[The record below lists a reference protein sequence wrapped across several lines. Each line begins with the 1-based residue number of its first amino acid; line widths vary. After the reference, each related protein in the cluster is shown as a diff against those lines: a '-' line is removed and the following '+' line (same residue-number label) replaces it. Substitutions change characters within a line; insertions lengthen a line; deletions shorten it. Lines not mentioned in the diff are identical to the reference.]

1 MSALAAVVECEYPR
15 DSRGYF
21 QLNRMKG
28 LYQFMRILR
37 LENGAIWGVMG
48 RNGARWGCTGGR
60 RVRYERFFRNIDGI
74 GDGSVYRV
82 C

>member
-21 QLNRMKG
+21 QLNRMKI

-37 LENGAIWGVMG
+37 LGYGVIWGDIGCDGAAWGMG
-48 RNGARWGCTGGR
+48 RRGL
-60 RVRYERFFRNIDGI
+60 YERIFRNIDGV
-74 GDGSVYRV
+74 GDGRVYWV
-82 C
+82 CQ